1 MYKDIDKIED
11 YIWNNLYC
19 DKTNLFYDFRTSKE
33 KDSHIVNLPLPEYIS
48 SQVPNPCGY
57 GTGMEDSSLNG
68 GIMLDSTVAA
78 YEVTDDDKYRE
89 QAVKI
94 YSGLRLCAEAHG
106 YPGYIARSVSPIDK
120 ESVYLD
126 SSRDQYTNWVFGAYR
141 YYRSGF
147 ATAEHKASIAK
158 AIVGI
163 AQKHERE
170 VTPENNYCL
179 LRPDGKHGR
188 VLGMWG
194 NIEPHEF
201 LRMPM
206 IYLAAFYVSD
216 DIHWKE
222 MYLKYRQEAL
232 ERSFEIDCSKLWH
245 AYCSL
250 QMQYSVRL
258 LYELDEDEHYRA
270 EYKRLMCKVADYY
283 VQRIVSECEDLVSG
297 KSGVDLCASYGVWNK
312 LQARFTGFIGG
323 YAYYNPTHPKEAAD
337 AFYALRDI
345 GNSAQVIALAGNA
358 EQRILDAVISVAD
371 AIDTENHFTGGPIDL
386 YGAYWYLTKDL
397 KERGILK

>member
-1 MYKDIDKIED
+1 MCNNIEKIEN

-33 KDSHIVNLPLPEYIS
+33 KDSHIINLPLPEYIA

-57 GTGMEDSSLNG
+57 STGMEDSSLNG

-78 YEVTDDDKYRE
+78 YKATGDNKYMK

-106 YPGYIARSVSPIDK
+106 YPGYIARSVSPFDAK
-120 ESVYLD
+120 SVYLD

-141 YYRSGF
+141 YYNSGF
-147 ATAEHKASIAK
+147 CTEEHKKSIRDAFV
-158 AIVGI
+158 AI

-170 VTPENNYCL
+170 VVPENNYCL

-194 NIEPHEF
+194 NVEAHEF

-206 IYLAAFYVSD
+206 FYLAAYHVSGD
-216 DIHWKE
+216 MHWKE
-222 MYLKYRQEAL
+222 LYLKYRQEAL
-232 ERSFEIDCSKLWH
+232 EKSFEIDCSKLWH

-258 LYELDEDEHYRA
+258 LYELEDDEHYKA

-283 VQRIVSECEDLVSG
+283 VQRIVSECENLISG

-345 GNSAQVIALAGNA
+345 GNSAHVIALAGKT

-371 AIDTENHFTGGPIDL
+371 AIDTEDHFTGGPIDI

-397 KERGILK
+397 KERGLLK

>member
-78 YEVTDDDKYRE
+78 YEVTGDDKYRE

>member
-1 MYKDIDKIED
+1 VYKDIDKIEN
-11 YIWNNLYC
+11 YIRNNLYC

-78 YEVTDDDKYRE
+78 YEVTGDDKYRE

>member
-1 MYKDIDKIED
+1 MYKDIDKIEN
-11 YIWNNLYC
+11 YIRNNLYC

-33 KDSHIVNLPLPEYIS
+33 KDSHIVNLPLPEYIA

-57 GTGMEDSSLNG
+57 STGMEDSSLNG

-78 YEVTDDDKYRE
+78 YEVTADDKYRE

-120 ESVYLD
+120 KSVYLD

-147 ATAEHKASIAK
+147 ATAEHKDSIAK
-158 AIVGI
+158 VIVGI

-345 GNSAQVIALAGNA
+345 GNSAQVIALAGKA

>member
-1 MYKDIDKIED
+1 MYKDIDKIEN
-11 YIWNNLYC
+11 YIRNNLYC

-33 KDSHIVNLPLPEYIS
+33 KDSHIVNLPLPEYIA

-68 GIMLDSTVAA
+68 GIMLDATVAA
-78 YEVTDDDKYRE
+78 YEATGDDKYRE

-120 ESVYLD
+120 KSVYLD

-147 ATAEHKASIAK
+147 ATAEHKDSIAK

-345 GNSAQVIALAGNA
+345 GNSAQVIALAGKA

>member
-1 MYKDIDKIED
+1 MYKDIDKIEN

-33 KDSHIVNLPLPEYIS
+33 KDSHIVNLPLPEYIA

-57 GTGMEDSSLNG
+57 STGMEDSSLNG

-78 YEVTDDDKYRE
+78 YEVTGDDKYRE

-120 ESVYLD
+120 KSVYLD

-147 ATAEHKASIAK
+147 ATAEHKDSIAK

-194 NIEPHEF
+194 SIEPHEF

-232 ERSFEIDCSKLWH
+232 ERSFEIDCS
-245 AYCSL
+245 
-250 QMQYSVRL
+250 
-258 LYELDEDEHYRA
+258 
-270 EYKRLMCKVADYY
+270 
-283 VQRIVSECEDLVSG
+283 
-297 KSGVDLCASYGVWNK
+297 
-312 LQARFTGFIGG
+312 
-323 YAYYNPTHPKEAAD
+323 
-337 AFYALRDI
+337 
-345 GNSAQVIALAGNA
+345 
-358 EQRILDAVISVAD
+358 
-371 AIDTENHFTGGPIDL
+371 
-386 YGAYWYLTKDL
+386 
-397 KERGILK
+397 

>member
-1 MYKDIDKIED
+1 VYKDIDKIEN
-11 YIWNNLYC
+11 YIRNNLYC

-33 KDSHIVNLPLPEYIS
+33 KDSHIVNLPLPEYIA

-57 GTGMEDSSLNG
+57 STGMEDSSLNG

>member
-1 MYKDIDKIED
+1 MYKTIEKIRD

-33 KDSHIVNLPLPEYIS
+33 KDSHIVNLPLPEYIA

-57 GTGMEDSSLNG
+57 STGMEDSSLNG
-68 GIMLDSTVAA
+68 GIMLDATVAA
-78 YEVTDDDKYRE
+78 YEATGDKKYIDEARI
-89 QAVKI
+89 I

-120 ESVYLD
+120 KSVYLD

-147 ATAEHKASIAK
+147 ATAEHKDSIEK

-345 GNSAQVIALAGNA
+345 GNSAQVIALAGKA

>member
-1 MYKDIDKIED
+1 VYKDIDKIED

-78 YEVTDDDKYRE
+78 YEVTGDDKYRE